1 MDAAIE
7 GREWWTRARDRRQA
21 VREEGR
27 ARRCCAKSPKART
40 SAAIPGM
47 QFDTTIHKWH
57 TCKGTDR
64 QNSTNPVLANIS
76 SSTTRPAIS
85 PR

>member
-1 MDAAIE
+1 MICGD
-7 GREWWTRARDRRQA
+7 
-21 VREEGR
+21 
-27 ARRCCAKSPKART
+27 
-40 SAAIPGM
+40 PGM

-64 QNSTNPVLANIS
+64 QNSTNPCSRIS
-76 SSTTRPAIS
+76 F